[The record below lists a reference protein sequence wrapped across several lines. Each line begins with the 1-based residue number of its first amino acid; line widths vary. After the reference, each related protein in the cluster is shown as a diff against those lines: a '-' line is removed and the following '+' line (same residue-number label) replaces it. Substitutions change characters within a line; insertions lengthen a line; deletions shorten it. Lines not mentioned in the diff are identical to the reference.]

1 VKSFAIEEGTWT
13 GEDLFRPWGYGAEV
27 VTDRV
32 RQLADDY
39 DLKNVELTP
48 IEEYVFPPQHER
60 PKPEPPRRII

>member
-1 VKSFAIEEGTWT
+1 
-13 GEDLFRPWGYGAEV
+13 
-27 VTDRV
+27 
-32 RQLADDY
+32 LADDY